1 MRLDDE
7 EESANI
13 EDRRGQGGGGGFQLP
28 LGGGGGLQL
37 GGGKMGLG
45 TIAIVVVL
53 ALVFGINPMTLLGGG
68 GTPDASHQQEGGQ
81 PQQIGQPQ
89 PAIQA
94 PAGQRSEGDK
104 FVAQVLGTTERTW
117 GRLFPEQVGQPYEP
131 PRLVLFSGTVRSGC
145 GAAESAMGP
154 FYCPA
159 DKRVYLDQSFF
170 DELSR
175 RFGAPGDFAAA
186 YVIAHEVGHH
196 IQTVLGISDQV
207 RKAQASAS
215 KTQGNALQVRM
226 ELQADCLAGVWGHD
240 NKTLLEAGD
249 VEEAMR
255 AAQAIGDDTLQ
266 KAAQGVVVPESFT
279 HGSSAQRMRWFRR
292 GFDTGQ
298 ISACDT
304 FAARQL

>member
-7 EESANI
+7 QESSNI
-13 EDRRGQGGGGGFQLP
+13 EDRRGSGGGFRLP
-28 LGGGGGLQL
+28 VGGGGGGLQL
-37 GGGKMGLG
+37 GGGRMGLG
-45 TIAIVVVL
+45 TMAVIVVL
-53 ALVFGINPMTLLGGG
+53 ALVFGVNPMELLGGG
-68 GTPDASHQQEGGQ
+68 GGV

-89 PAIQA
+89 VPQGQQPAN
-94 PAGQRSEGDK
+94 PSEGDR
-104 FVAQVLGTTERTW
+104 FVSKVLRTTEETW
-117 GRLFPEQVGQPYEP
+117 GRLFPEQLGRAYEEP
-131 PRLVLFSGTVRSGC
+131 KLVFFTGNVESGC

-159 DKRVYLDQSFF
+159 DKRVYLDQTFF
-170 DELSR
+170 DDLSR

-186 YVIAHEVGHH
+186 YVIGHEVGHH
-196 IQTVLGISDQV
+196 IQTILGISAEV

-215 KTQGNALQVRM
+215 KTEGNALQVRM

-240 NKTLLEAGD
+240 NKDILDAGD

-266 KAAQGVVVPESFT
+266 RAAGRSVVPESFT
-279 HGSSAQRMRWFRR
+279 HGSAAQRTRWFRR
-292 GFDTGQ
+292 GFDSGQ
-298 ISACDT
+298 VSSCDT